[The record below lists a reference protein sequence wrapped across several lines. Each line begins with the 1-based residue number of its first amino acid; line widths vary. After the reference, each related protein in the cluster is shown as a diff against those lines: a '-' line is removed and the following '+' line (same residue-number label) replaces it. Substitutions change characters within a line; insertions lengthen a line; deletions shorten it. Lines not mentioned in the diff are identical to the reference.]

1 MKASFTVSRRI
12 AEISESPTLSLNAKV
27 GELKRAGVPVVNF
40 TVGEPDFPTPENVRK
55 AAARAMNAG
64 MTKYTPAAGTPELRK
79 AIADKL
85 KMENGLDY
93 APANVIATAG
103 GKQALYNAIMAIC
116 NPGDEVIIPSPYW
129 VTYPEQVKLAGAL
142 PVFAKTQKVGGFRLR
157 SEDIEDHVTKKTKLL
172 IVNSPNNPTGAV
184 CAKGELKKIAQLAVE
199 KGFFVISDEI
209 YEHLTYEGRHVSIA
223 SFGGEIKERTIT
235 INGAAKAYSMTGW
248 RIGFAAGPE
257 DVIKGMEKLQSHT
270 TSNASSISQAAYLE
284 ALTGSQDSVKKMVSE
299 FRIRRRA
306 MVKGLN
312 AMPGVGCRLPGGAF
326 YAFPDVS
333 GCFGGEIK
341 NSAQF
346 AEMLLEEARVA
357 VVPGIDF
364 GCEGHVRMSYAC
376 SMETIEKGLDAM
388 RKFCESLFEP
398 I

>member
-1 MKASFTVSRRI
+1 MTAPAAVSVSSRI
-12 AEISESPTLSLNAKV
+12 AGISESPTLFLNAKV
-27 GELKRAGVPVVNF
+27 GELKKSGIEVINF

-55 AAARAMNAG
+55 AAARAMEEG
-64 MTKYTPAAGTPELRK
+64 MTKYTPTAGTPELRR
-79 AIADKL
+79 AIAGKL
-85 KMENGLDY
+85 SRENGLEY
-93 APANVIATAG
+93 SEKNVIATAG
-103 GKQALYNAIMAIC
+103 GKQALYNAIMTIC

-129 VTYPEQVKLAGAL
+129 VTYPEQVKLAGAV
-142 PVFAKTQKVGGFRLR
+142 PVFAKTAKEAGFRLKA
-157 SEDIEDHVTKKTKLL
+157 EDVERRVTKKTRLL

-184 CAKGELKKIAQLAVE
+184 CKEAELQKLAELAAE

-209 YEHLTYEGRHVSIA
+209 YEHLTYGERHVSIA
-223 SFGGEIKERTIT
+223 SLGDGIKERTIT

-257 DVIKGMEKLQSHT
+257 SLIKGMEKLQSHT

-284 ALTGSQDSVKKMVSE
+284 ALTGSQDSVKKMAFE
-299 FRIRRRA
+299 FRKRRDA

-312 AMPGVGCRLPGGAF
+312 SIDGIECALPGGAF

-333 GCFGGEIK
+333 GCFGKKVG
-341 NSAQF
+341 NSAEF
-346 AEMLLEEARVA
+346 AAGLLQEARVA

-376 SMETIEKGLDAM
+376 SMETIEKGIETL
-388 RKFCESLFEP
+388 KGFVGSL
-398 I
+398 